1 MSKND
6 RFTSL
11 IWAAIGFYVAFEGY
25 QLELGTLHKPMPGFM
40 IFWTG
45 FILAGLSLGLFFQTF
60 LYSKGTKKN
69 LWRGFQW
76 PRGLKLMLALIVY
89 VSIFRWL
96 GFILGTF
103 FLLLFLFKG
112 LEPQKWS
119 AALILSIVTTILCF
133 FVFKVLLEVQF
144 PEGVLGGILNW

>member
-1 MSKND
+1 MNKND
-6 RFTSL
+6 LFTSL

-25 QLELGTLHKPMPGFM
+25 RLGLGSLHKPMPGFL

-45 FILAGLSLGLFFQTF
+45 IILAGLSIGLFSQTF
-60 LYSKGTKKN
+60 LSSKGAKKT
-69 LWRGFQW
+69 LWEGFQW
-76 PRGLKLMLALIVY
+76 PRGLKLMSALIVY
-89 VSIFRWL
+89 VLIFKWL

-119 AALILSIVTTILCF
+119 AALILSIETTILCF
-133 FVFKVLLEVQF
+133 FIFKVLLEVQF
-144 PEGVLGGILNW
+144 PEGVLKGIINW